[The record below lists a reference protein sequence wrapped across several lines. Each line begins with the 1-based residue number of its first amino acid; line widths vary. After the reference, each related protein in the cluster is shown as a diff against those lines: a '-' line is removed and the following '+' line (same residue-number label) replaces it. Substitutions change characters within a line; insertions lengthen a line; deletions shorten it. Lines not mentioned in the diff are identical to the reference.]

1 MWLCFFQFLMIM
13 FSSTVVLKIVQCSV
27 SMMHVFPTR
36 IVVCMM
42 YALLAR
48 LLAGGVEKLA
58 GFWHIGTPSWTIG
71 MLARFLALKHVKM
84 TSWHALCTWALG
96 HVDHAGTY
104 GTRFSKFVLPNTSLL
119 LCTKFEQ
126 VSSITRNNLFRNL
139 TCVQNQKLKLLNSI
153 WNLFQGAQTKK
164 SPQIHWHR
172 SGVFILN
179 FEHI

>member
-1 MWLCFFQFLMIM
+1 
-13 FSSTVVLKIVQCSV
+13 
-27 SMMHVFPTR
+27 MMHVFPTR
-36 IVVCMM
+36 IVVCIM

-96 HVDHAGTY
+96 QVDHAGTY
-104 GTRFSKFVLPNTSLL
+104 GTRFSKFVLPNNSLL
-119 LCTKFEQ
+119 LCKKFEQ

-153 WNLFQGAQTKK
+153 WNLFQGVQTKK
-164 SPQIHWHR
+164 ITPNSLTSFWC
-172 SGVFILN
+172 LYT
-179 FEHI
+179 